1 MKETNRKRLQTWIQ
15 PGTYDQL
22 EDFLKDDS
30 NRILGAK
37 IKKGGA
43 VDLGLQLL
51 FAAKKDNSLDEIYQ
65 KCYGSIPGG
74 DS

>member
-1 MKETNRKRLQTWIQ
+1 MTNGNKRIQTWIN
-15 PGTYDQL
+15 PSTHKDLL
-22 EDFLKDDS
+22 EFLKDDS

-51 FAAKKDNSLDEIYQ
+51 FKERQHHSLEEIYQ
-65 KCYGSIPGG
+65 QCNNGNG

>member
-1 MKETNRKRLQTWIQ
+1 MTNGSKRLQTWIN
-15 PGTYDQL
+15 PSTHKDLL
-22 EDFLKDDS
+22 EFLKDDS

-51 FAAKKDNSLDEIYQ
+51 FNARQTMSLDEIYQ
-65 KCYGSIPGG
+65 SCINNKQG

>member
-1 MKETNRKRLQTWIQ
+1 MESNKRIQIWIK
-15 PGTYDQL
+15 PGTYNQL

-37 IKKGGA
+37 ISKGAA

-51 FAAKKDNSLDEIYQ
+51 FAAKKDKSLEEIYQ
-65 KCYGSIPGG
+65 TCYGVNNE
-74 DS
+74 

>member
-1 MKETNRKRLQTWIQ
+1 MTNTKRVQTWIN
-15 PGTYDQL
+15 PGTHQQL
-22 EDFLKDDS
+22 KEFLKDDS

-51 FAAKKDNSLDEIYQ
+51 FTARKTQTLEEIYQ
-65 KCYGSIPGG
+65 SCYGSSSKGG
-74 DS
+74 D

>member
-1 MKETNRKRLQTWIQ
+1 MTSGNKRIQTWIN
-15 PGTYDQL
+15 PNTHKELL
-22 EDFLKDDS
+22 EFLQDDS

-51 FAAKKDNSLDEIYQ
+51 FNARKTMTLEEIYQ
-65 KCYGSIPGG
+65 TCNRSGG
-74 DS
+74 DV

>member
-1 MKETNRKRLQTWIQ
+1 MTNGNKRLQTWIN
-15 PGTYDQL
+15 PRTYSDLL
-22 EDFLKDDS
+22 EFLQDDS

-37 IKKGGA
+37 IKKGSA

-51 FAAKKDNSLDEIYQ
+51 FRERQHHSLEEIYQ
-65 KCYGSIPGG
+65 QCNNATG

>member
-1 MKETNRKRLQTWIQ
+1 MTNGNKRLQAWIN
-15 PGTYDQL
+15 PGTHQQL
-22 EDFLKDDS
+22 LEFLKDDS

-51 FAAKKDNSLDEIYQ
+51 FQARKDKTLEEIFQ
-65 KCYGSIPGG
+65 TCGGSTGSG
-74 DS
+74 DL

>member
-1 MKETNRKRLQTWIQ
+1 MTSGNKRIQSWINPDTHQ
-15 PGTYDQL
+15 KLL
-22 EDFLKDDS
+22 EFLKDDS

-51 FAAKKDNSLDEIYQ
+51 FKAREQYPLEEIYRSL
-65 KCYGSIPGG
+65 GNG